1 MTAGDDSGKRSDMGQ
16 GEAAE
21 DAAEAPR
28 ILRAVAT
35 RQDDQSSR
43 RSFML
48 QALAVSAGA
57 IGGAATACNAEV
69 DIEVDENG
77 NCRCHAVCTCDVD
90 NGEDG
95 SQYTTTWE
103 GTVCTCN
110 TVCSCDTVSTGSS
123 GGGYTYYYPN

>member
-1 MTAGDDSGKRSDMGQ
+1 MANTDDSGKRSKRT
-16 GEAAE
+16 E
-21 DAAEAPR
+21 DPPR

-35 RQDDQSSR
+35 RQDDQASR

-48 QALAVSAGA
+48 QALAAGA
-57 IGGAATACNAEV
+57 GVVGAATSGCMAEV

-77 NCRCHAVCTCDVD
+77 NCLCHAVCTCDT
-90 NGEDG
+90 EDGDEG

-103 GTVCTCN
+103 NGVCTCN

-123 GGGYTYYYPN
+123 GGGGYTYYYPN